1 MQTTDTYSRGHCFAR
16 LSWRVTKM
24 TTREAIKA
32 LMLSPFYFKL
42 DLAARKALIRELCDK
57 APAENI
63 KAKISLK

>member
-1 MQTTDTYSRGHCFAR
+1 
-16 LSWRVTKM
+16 M

-63 KAKISLK
+63 KAKAKISLK